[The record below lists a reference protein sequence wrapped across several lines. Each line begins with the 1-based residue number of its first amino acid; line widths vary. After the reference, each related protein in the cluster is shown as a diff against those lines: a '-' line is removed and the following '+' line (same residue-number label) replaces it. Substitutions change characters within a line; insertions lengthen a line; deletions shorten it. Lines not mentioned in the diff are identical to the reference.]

1 MKVRWTVRA
10 SKNLDKIIDYL
21 ENEWDVKTVQ
31 NFASKLLNLL
41 ETLKS
46 KPEIGILVEKD
57 KEIRAFVLTKQNTL
71 FYRIKDQQIII
82 LQLFDN
88 RMNPKKRFFKK

>member
-1 MKVRWTVRA
+1 MKIRWTTRA
-10 SKNLDKIIDYL
+10 TKNLDKIIEYL

-31 NFASKLLNLL
+31 NFASRLLNLL

-46 KPEIGILVEKD
+46 KPEIGRLVEKD
-57 KEIRAFVLTKQNTL
+57 KGIRVFVLTKQNTL

-82 LQLFDN
+82 LQIFDN
-88 RMNPKKRFFKK
+88 RMNPKKRLLNI

>member
-1 MKVRWTVRA
+1 MKIRWTVRA

>member
-1 MKVRWTVRA
+1 MKIRWTVRV
-10 SKNLDKIIDYL
+10 SKNLDKILEYL
-21 ENEWDVKTVQ
+21 EDEWDIKTVQ
-31 NFASKLLNLL
+31 NFATKLLNLL

-46 KPEIGILVEKD
+46 KPEIGKIVEKD
-57 KEIRAFVLTKQNTL
+57 KEIRSFVLTKKNTV

-88 RMNPKKRFFKK
+88 RMNPKKRFLNI

>member
-1 MKVRWTVRA
+1 MKIRWTVRA
-10 SKNLDKIIDYL
+10 SKNLDKILEYL
-21 ENEWDVKTVQ
+21 EDEWDIKTVQ
-31 NFASKLLNLL
+31 NFATKLLNLL

>member
-1 MKVRWTVRA
+1 MKIRWTVRA
-10 SKNLDKIIDYL
+10 SKNLDKILEYL
-21 ENEWDVKTVQ
+21 EDEWDIKTVQ
-31 NFASKLLNLL
+31 NFATKLLNLL

-46 KPEIGILVEKD
+46 KPEIGKIVEKD
-57 KEIRAFVLTKQNTL
+57 KEIRSFVLTKQNTV

>member
-1 MKVRWTVRA
+1 VKIRWTVRA
-10 SKNLDKIIDYL
+10 SKNLDKILEYL
-21 ENEWDVKTVQ
+21 EDEWDIKTVQ
-31 NFASKLLNLL
+31 NFATKLLNLL

-46 KPEIGILVEKD
+46 KPEIGKIVEKD
-57 KEIRAFVLTKQNTL
+57 KEIRSFVLTKQNTV

-88 RMNPKKRFFKK
+88 RMNPKKRFLNI

>member
-1 MKVRWTVRA
+1 MKIRWTVRA
-10 SKNLDKIIDYL
+10 SKNLDKILEYL
-21 ENEWDVKTVQ
+21 EDEWDIKTVQ
-31 NFASKLLNLL
+31 NFATKLLNLL

-46 KPEIGILVEKD
+46 KPEIGKIVEKD
-57 KEIRAFVLTKQNTL
+57 KEIRSFVLTKQNTV

-88 RMNPKKRFFKK
+88 RMNPKKRFLNI